1 MAKPNVYNLGSSPEI
16 ILAFT
21 DTEDDPFIP
30 VVTRLSIEEPTGT
43 IVTVSGTDM
52 DIIASGTLSFVYNPP
67 VKGWY
72 SYEGWGRDTS
82 GREISKTSGFEIV
95 DTIIS

>member
-1 MAKPNVYNLGSSPEI
+1 MVKPNTYNLGSSPEI
-16 ILAFT
+16 ILAFE

-30 VVTRLSIEEPTGT
+30 VSVRLSIEEPTGA
-43 IVTVSGTDM
+43 IVTVSGGDM
-52 DIIASGTLSFVYNPP
+52 DIIASGTLSYVYNPP

-82 GREISKTSGFEIV
+82 GREIAKTNGFEVV
-95 DTIIS
+95 DTIIL